1 MDPNL
6 QRRLQRYGWDR
17 AASRYEGLWAE
28 QLAAAQGL
36 MLELVDLQPGHNV
49 LDVACGTGLITFA
62 AAQAVGPDG
71 SVLGVDISGGMVE
84 ACMQRAQARRVAN
97 VAFERMDAELLDLP
111 AAAFDVALCAFGL
124 MYLSDPEAALREM
137 RRVVQPGGRM
147 AAAVWGARARCGW
160 AAAFAIVDAEVA
172 SDVCPLFFQ
181 HGEGEAL
188 AQACEAA
195 GFVEVEQHRLVTTLN
210 HKDDTEAYEAVFL
223 GGPLALP
230 WAHFDEAARTRVRR
244 QYLAAIAPWRIGSG
258 LQTPA
263 EFVVVTAL
271 APEG

>member
-17 AASRYEGLWAE
+17 AAPRYEGLWAE
-28 QLAAAQGL
+28 PLAAAQGL
-36 MLELVDLQPGHNV
+36 MLELADLRPGHNV
-49 LDVACGTGLITFA
+49 LDVACGTGLVTFA
-62 AAQAVGPDG
+62 AAQVVGSDG

-84 ACMQRAQARRVAN
+84 ACMQRAQTRRIAN

-111 AAAFDVALCAFGL
+111 ASVFDVALCAFGL
-124 MYLSDPEAALREM
+124 MYLSDPAAALREM
-137 RRVVQPGGRM
+137 RRVLQPGGRM

-188 AQACEAA
+188 ARACEAA
-195 GFVEVEQHRLVTTLN
+195 GFVEVELHRLMTTLN

-230 WAHFDEAARTRVRR
+230 WAHFDEAARTRVRL

-258 LQTPA
+258 FQTPA
-263 EFVVVTAL
+263 EYVVVTAW
-271 APEG
+271 APED

>member
-17 AASRYEGLWAE
+17 AAPRYEALWAG
-28 QLAAAQGL
+28 QLATAQGL
-36 MLELVDLQPGHNV
+36 MLELADLGPGGHV
-49 LDVACGTGLITFA
+49 LDVACGTGLIAFA
-62 AAQAVGPDG
+62 AAEAVGLEG

-84 ACMQRAQARRVAN
+84 ACAQRAQARRIAN

-124 MYLSDPEAALREM
+124 MYLSDPTAALREM
-137 RRVVQPGGRM
+137 RRVLQPGGRM
-147 AAAVWGARARCGW
+147 AAAVWGERARCGW
-160 AAAFAIVDAEVA
+160 AAAFEIVDAEVA

-188 AQACEAA
+188 TRACEAA
-195 GFVEVEQHRLVTTLN
+195 GFVEVEQHRLAATLD
-210 HKDDTEAYEAVFL
+210 HKDDIEAYEAIFL

-230 WAHFDEAARTRVRR
+230 WAHFDEAARTRVKRK
-244 QYLAAIAPWRIGSG
+244 YLSAIAPCRDGRG
-258 LQTPA
+258 FRTPA
-263 EFVVVTAL
+263 EFVVVTAV
-271 APEG
+271 APRD

>member
-17 AASRYEGLWAE
+17 AAPRYEALWGE

-36 MLELVDLQPGHNV
+36 MLKLADLQSGQNV
-49 LDVACGTGLITFA
+49 VDVACGTGLITFA
-62 AAQAVGPDG
+62 AAKAVGPNG

-84 ACMQRAQARRVAN
+84 ACVQQAQARGVAN
-97 VAFERMDAELLDLP
+97 AAFERMDAELLDLP
-111 AAAFDVALCAFGL
+111 AAVFDVALCAFGL
-124 MYLSDPEAALREM
+124 MYLSDPTAALREM
-137 RRVVQPGGRM
+137 RRVLRPGGRM
-147 AAAVWGARARCGW
+147 AAAIWGERARCGW

-181 HGEGEAL
+181 HGAGEAL
-188 AQACEAA
+188 AEACKAA
-195 GFVEVEQHRLVTTLN
+195 GFVEVEQRRLVATLN

-230 WAHFDEAARTRVRR
+230 WAHFDEAARTRVR
-244 QYLAAIAPWRIGSG
+244 QKYLAAIAPWRVGRG
-258 LQTPA
+258 FQTPA
-263 EFVVVTAL
+263 EYVVVTAV
-271 APEG
+271 APGD

>member
-17 AASRYEGLWAE
+17 AAPRYEALWAR
-28 QLAAAQGL
+28 QLAVAQNL
-36 MLELVDLQPGHNV
+36 MLDLADLQPGSNV
-49 LDVACGTGLITFA
+49 LDVACGTGLVAFSA
-62 AAQAVGPDG
+62 ADAVGPDG

-84 ACMQRAQARRVAN
+84 ACAQRGQARHVAN

-111 AAAFDVALCAFGL
+111 AATFDVALCAFGL
-124 MYLSDPEAALREM
+124 MYLSDPTAGLREM
-137 RRVVQPGGRM
+137 HRVLQPGGRM
-147 AAAVWGARARCGW
+147 AAAVWGARRRCGW

-195 GFVEVEQHRLVTTLN
+195 GFVDVEQHRLVTVLDY
-210 HKDDTEAYEAVFL
+210 KDDAEAYEAVFL
-223 GGPLALP
+223 GGPLALT

-244 QYLAAIAPWRIGSG
+244 QYLQAIAPWWDGRGFQI
-258 LQTPA
+258 PA
-263 EFVVVTAL
+263 EFVVVTGV
-271 APEG
+271 APTD